1 MAMKKLFTLLLLA
14 LIISSCASTKKMM
27 VKENY
32 DGIIDKSIKSLI
44 KHPDNEEDAIQL
56 DKAYNLANDRDYS
69 RAKYLRQEGNPNNY
83 DEMFALF
90 ESLKNRQ
97 DKVKKVLPLTI
108 GGNSVNYPYVDY
120 DAQIIEAKK
129 KAADYYWGNGQKLM
143 KLNTKEG
150 YRQACNELTRA
161 QNYSGGIFP
170 NADKMIEEA
179 RFKGISRAIVDVENR
194 TQFRLPDDF
203 EKQVLSFNTDG
214 LNSEWVQYHF
224 AAMDEQTQY
233 DYVIKVVLQ
242 SINISPDIKND
253 KDQMIKKDVYD
264 GFNYALDAK
273 GNVMKDTAGNDI
285 KIPKYKTL
293 TCTLIESVQ
302 EKATNIRGEIEFIV
316 LNPDQLL
323 KKEPVGA
330 ETRFEFKSARAVGD
344 IGALST
350 EQAQECQVKP
360 VPFPNDFEMIART
373 YETLRLA
380 VRDVIY
386 RNRFI
391 IK

>member
-1 MAMKKLFTLLLLA
+1 MKRIFTLFFIA
-14 LIISSCASTKKMM
+14 LIISSCHSTKKMM
-27 VKENY
+27 VQGNY

-44 KHPDNEEDAIQL
+44 KNPDKEEDAIQL
-56 DKAYNLANDRDYS
+56 DKAYTLANDRDYS

-90 ESLKNRQ
+90 EALKNRQ
-97 DKVKKVLPLTI
+97 ERVKKVLPLQI

-120 DAQIIEAKK
+120 DGQIIEAKK
-129 KAADYYWGNGQKLM
+129 KAAEYYWGNGQKLM
-143 KLNTKEG
+143 KLNTKDA
-150 YRQACNELTRA
+150 YRQAFNELNRA
-161 QNYSGGIFP
+161 QNYSGGIYP
-170 NADKMIEEA
+170 NADRLIEEA
-179 RFKGISRAIVDVENR
+179 RLKGISRVVVDVDNR

-203 EKQVLSFNTDG
+203 EKQVLNFNTDG
-214 LNSEWVQYHF
+214 LNSDWVQYHF
-224 AAMDEQTQY
+224 AVLDEQTKY
-233 DYVIKVVLQ
+233 DYVIKVVLH
-242 SINISPDIKND
+242 SVNISPDIKND

-293 TCTLIESVQ
+293 TCTLIETVQ
-302 EKATNIRGEIEFIV
+302 EKSTNIQGEVEFVV

-323 KKEPVGA
+323 KKEPIGA
-330 ETRFEFKSARAVGD
+330 ETHFEFKSARSVGD

-350 EQAQECQVKP
+350 EQAQECQVKA
-360 VPFPNDFEMIART
+360 VPFPSDFEMIART
-373 YETLRLA
+373 YDNLRLA

-386 RNRFI
+386 RNKFI